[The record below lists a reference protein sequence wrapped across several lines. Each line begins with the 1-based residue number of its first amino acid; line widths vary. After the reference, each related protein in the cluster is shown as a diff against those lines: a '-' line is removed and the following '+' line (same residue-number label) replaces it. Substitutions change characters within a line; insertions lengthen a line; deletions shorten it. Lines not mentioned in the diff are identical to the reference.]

1 MKKLLTIYFLLFF
14 TTVQAQQANSYVQ
27 QGNDAYNRSAFAE
40 AMDEYKKALSI
51 EPDNNAALF
60 NSGNTLH
67 KLGRDAEAEKYYEK
81 FNDAVDRNI
90 KAKAMFNKA
99 VVQVNQHKLTDAIES
114 FKQSLMLDPADN
126 DARENLQK
134 AINELRKQQQANK
147 PNNQSKPKD
156 DKNKSKE
163 ASQETINQKFDELR
177 DKEKQLQKALR
188 KKPTTKNPEKDW

>member
-1 MKKLLTIYFLLFF
+1 LTIYFLLFF

>member
-1 MKKLLTIYFLLFF
+1 MTIYFLLFF

>member
-1 MKKLLTIYFLLFF
+1 M
-14 TTVQAQQANSYVQ
+14 QAQQANSYVQ